1 MVLSNHGGRQL
12 DTARSG
18 IEILEDVVQA
28 LDRHVGRDRWRGHFE
43 LYVDGG
49 IRRATD
55 IFKAVAMGATAVGIG
70 RPVLYSLASYVVF
83 EIFSFISLKY
93 NEYHFRVSSNITK
106 YFTRT
111 SHSNTVTVNKVW
123 SVWYVVFEREAREF
137 QSFYFFMFQLRD

>member
-1 MVLSNHGGRQL
+1 MQTLEHQTGTGVVLSNHGGRQL

-83 EIFSFISLKY
+83 SFVSLKY
-93 NEYHFRVSSNITK
+93 NEYHSRV
-106 YFTRT
+106 
-111 SHSNTVTVNKVW
+111 
-123 SVWYVVFEREAREF
+123 RE
-137 QSFYFFMFQLRD
+137 YL